1 MIQIVKYDPKVIPKI
16 IKFRAVAYQKLG
28 RDPAQCELWS
38 ADEFDKDAIHIIK
51 YHDSGSII
59 GAVRLIMDSEW
70 TLEHYYQ
77 FPYDKQAGVEFGRL
91 AALQKT
97 FQGKRV
103 VFELIESACRYC
115 RDRQKTYFYGFV
127 INPLKRQ
134 LLWDRAPLQ
143 VLSPPLRPYGYPC
156 YLVGFEIDAV
166 LKYINDGPPVH
177 SPIPANE

>member
-1 MIQIVKYDPKVIPKI
+1 MIHIVKGDPKVIQEI
-16 IKFRAVAYQKLG
+16 IRLRVLAYQKLG
-28 RDPAQCELWS
+28 RDPAQCKIWS
-38 ADEFDKDAIHIIK
+38 TDEFDKNAIHILK
-51 YHDSGSII
+51 YDDSGSMI
-59 GAVRLIMDSEW
+59 GAVRVIMDSDW

-77 FPYDKQAGVEFGRL
+77 FPYNKQTGVEFGRL
-91 AALQKT
+91 AALQKE

-127 INPLKRQ
+127 IDLLKRQ
-134 LLWDRAPLQ
+134 LLWDRAPFE

-166 LKYINDGPPVH
+166 LKYI
-177 SPIPANE
+177 SQA